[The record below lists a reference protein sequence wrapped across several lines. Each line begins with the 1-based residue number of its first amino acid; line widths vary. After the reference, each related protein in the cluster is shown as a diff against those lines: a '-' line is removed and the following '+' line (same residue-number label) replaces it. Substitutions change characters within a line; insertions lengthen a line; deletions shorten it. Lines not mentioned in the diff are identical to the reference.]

1 MEIDKIVIK
10 RNNSYWPHDNDSIDI
25 FVGKIWIKI
34 DIPYGHTS
42 DEIFIDYSF
51 GNGYEGLDQDKDN
64 YEIEV
69 PKELDNDEL
78 EESFIETKYEE
89 SDSLKNAITFEKIK
103 RGI

>member
-69 PKELDNDEL
+69 WEGIPYVEIVKFAPLF
-78 EESFIETKYEE
+78 S
-89 SDSLKNAITFEKIK
+89 SL
-103 RGI
+103 